1 MEAMSDVLYASHPRA
16 PGPPEIAEGEIALMF
31 SGGLDSTA
39 TALALAKTHDRVHLV
54 TYKNGY
60 GHLKMGR
67 ARARFEDLSRTVGPK
82 FTYTLISTKP
92 LFDRLL
98 VRSVAGDYKQFG
110 SGFVWC
116 LGCKLA
122 MHARSAWFCL
132 ENGVPRMADGSNS
145 ETDEMVEQSL
155 LSLSLIDFF
164 YEDHA
169 VAYGAPVYDA
179 TRDESRD
186 VLKEAGVRTG
196 LTILGRQLGV
206 QPTCVAG
213 ELYYLPYLLLNKPV
227 EHNEENVAAFFEKK
241 TPAAKLLVREGLA
254 SVGLDVDEL
263 IAARI
268 DAGLELH

>member
-1 MEAMSDVLYASHPRA
+1 MSDVLFSSHPRA
-16 PGPPEIAEGEIALMF
+16 PGPPSLAEDEIALMF

-39 TALALAKTHDRVHLV
+39 TALALAETHERVHLV
-54 TYKNGY
+54 TFQNGY

-67 ARARFEDLSRTVGPK
+67 ARARFEDLTRTVGPK
-82 FTYTLISTKP
+82 FTYSLISTKP

-98 VRSVAGDYKQFG
+98 VRSVGKDYRRFG

-132 ENGVPRMADGSNS
+132 ENGVPRMTDGSNS

-164 YEDHA
+164 YEDHGI
-169 VAYGAPVYDA
+169 AYGAPVYDA

-186 VLKEAGVRTG
+186 ILKEAGVRTG
-196 LTILGRQLGV
+196 LTVLGRQLGV
-206 QPTCVAG
+206 QPSCVAG

-227 EHNEENVAAFFEKK
+227 RHDEAKVAAFFEEKV
-241 TPAAKLLVREGLA
+241 PAASQLVREGLA
-254 SVGLDVDEL
+254 SVGLDADAL
-263 IAARI
+263 IAERV
-268 DAGLELH
+268 DALGTIH

>member
-1 MEAMSDVLYASHPRA
+1 MSDVLFASHPRSR
-16 PGPPEIAEGEIALMF
+16 GTPELNDGEIALMF

-39 TALALAKTHDRVHLV
+39 TALALAETHERVHLV
-54 TYKNGY
+54 TYQNGY

-67 ARARFEDLSRTVGPK
+67 SRARFEDLSRTVGPK

-98 VRSVAGDYKQFG
+98 VRSVVKDYKQFG

-164 YEDHA
+164 YEDHGI
-169 VAYGAPVYDA
+169 VYGAPVYEA
-179 TRDESRD
+179 TRHESRD

-227 EHNEENVAAFFEKK
+227 QHDEKKVAAFFEQK
-241 TPAAKLLVREGLA
+241 TAAAKELVRDGLA
-254 SVGLDVDEL
+254 SVGLDADAL

-268 DAGLELH
+268 DPKAELR